1 MAIRLNTNADVLIL
15 LITINRRKIKK
26 LEAQIKKWE
35 AQIEKEAQ

>member
-1 MAIRLNTNADVLIL
+1 MAISLNTNTDVLIL

-35 AQIEKEAQ
+35 AQIEK